1 MFEQFEYLIGHVG
14 PEPFTIARN
23 PNRQK
28 IVEIRSPYHC
38 PQLPKKISFFIIFF
52 LQGEAWA

>member
-38 PQLPKKISFFIIFF
+38 PQATAAKKNIIFHHLF
-52 LQGEAWA
+52 PPG